1 MQGNR
6 GRWLSPLLC
15 AARSDYSYFGD
26 EEGAIMMSVT
36 AGFQL
41 LGLFCAAVAG
51 VAWSLAPARRYAS
64 GQEGLVRAL
73 LPAAGAY
80 LSAAYC

>member
-1 MQGNR
+1 
-6 GRWLSPLLC
+6 
-15 AARSDYSYFGD
+15 
-26 EEGAIMMSVT
+26 MMSLT

-80 LSAAYC
+80 RH